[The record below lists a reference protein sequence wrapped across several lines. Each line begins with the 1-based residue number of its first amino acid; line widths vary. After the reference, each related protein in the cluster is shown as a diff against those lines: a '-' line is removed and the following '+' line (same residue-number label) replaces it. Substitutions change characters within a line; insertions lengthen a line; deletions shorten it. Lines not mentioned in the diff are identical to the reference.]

1 MILAKDSDPMGNA
14 IADYH
19 KNGIAGRLRVFSPDF
34 DEDVIPVETLFREYE
49 EMPIVEQ
56 TALLLASGEI
66 LDVGAGAGCHALA
79 LQDMGKSVDAID
91 ISSLSVDVMKDRGV
105 LNASERDFYQMNA
118 DEQQKRYD
126 TILFLMNGSGIIGS
140 IGNMGAFFK
149 QLHSLLADGGCAYMD
164 SSDIRY
170 VFEDEDGSF
179 EINLNDKYYGELEY
193 QMQYK
198 RVKGKPFA
206 WLYIDFATL
215 QHYAQEN
222 GFSAEL
228 VAEGDHYDYLA
239 KLFPLH

>member
-1 MILAKDSDPMGNA
+1 MILSKENDPMGIA

-49 EMPIVEQ
+49 EMPSIEQ
-56 TALLLASGEI
+56 RALQMASGEI

-91 ISSLSVDVMKDRGV
+91 ISSLSVAVMNDRGV
-105 LNASERDFYQMNA
+105 VNAFEQDFYQMRI
-118 DEQQKRYD
+118 DDISKQYD

-140 IGNMGAFFK
+140 IDNMNAFFK
-149 QLHSLLADGGCAYMD
+149 QLRSLLADGGCAYMD

-179 EINLNDKYYGELEY
+179 EINLNDRYYGELEY

-198 RVKGKPFA
+198 RVKGKPFT
-206 WLYIDFATL
+206 WLYVDFATL
-215 QHYAQEN
+215 QHYAEMN
-222 GFSAEL
+222 GFVAEL
-228 VAEGDHYDYLA
+228 VEEGEHYEYLA
-239 KLFPLH
+239 KLLLKI